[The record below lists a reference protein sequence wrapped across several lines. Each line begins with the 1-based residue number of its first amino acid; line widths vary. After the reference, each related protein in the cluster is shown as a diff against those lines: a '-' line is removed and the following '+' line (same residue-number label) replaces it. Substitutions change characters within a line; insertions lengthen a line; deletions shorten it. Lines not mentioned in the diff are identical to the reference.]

1 MLQLAAY
8 YTTTAANRMRIKSL
22 IHNRTITKSFSSYV
36 KYIFDFTAM
45 VQLYFIFQYF
55 DFQYLIYNLNRWY
68 KLAPLRIFIFIFLT
82 NISYELFRS
91 SNSKRDHTF
100 LTPARKGC
108 GGEEGGGLKS
118 FNLPCLCRFYCF

>member
-55 DFQYLIYNLNRWY
+55 DFQYLIYDLNRW
-68 KLAPLRIFIFIFLT
+68 
-82 NISYELFRS
+82 
-91 SNSKRDHTF
+91 
-100 LTPARKGC
+100 
-108 GGEEGGGLKS
+108 
-118 FNLPCLCRFYCF
+118 